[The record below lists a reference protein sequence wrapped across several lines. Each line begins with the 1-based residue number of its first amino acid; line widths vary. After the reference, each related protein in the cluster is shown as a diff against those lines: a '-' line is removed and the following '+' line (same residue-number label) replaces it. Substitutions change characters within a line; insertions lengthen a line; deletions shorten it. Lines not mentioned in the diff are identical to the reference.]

1 VGGPFAGK
9 VANFRVYDQYLG
21 DERIQEIYDAQKDEF
36 GHKKSSMTFY
46 KGRVGVGTTEPE
58 GALTVV
64 DEPHALEKFPA
75 RAISSNDSYVEGQ
88 GRFYISSSIRGG
100 TNQSDSIAY
109 QPFGNSNATFQPPRN
124 EHLSDDVDYGSW
136 MKIESPQA
144 MSLKKAEIGLDQTW
158 FQIGSTFGGGAN
170 NHMMGRCVAL
180 NKNGTRVAICRTFYT
195 DTLSNQGLVQVFDW
209 NGTSWVQVGNGI
221 LGDAANDR
229 LGENDLDLDDEG
241 NTLIVGS
248 RQDGIGS
255 VGGQVDVYY
264 LNGITWTLKGSS
276 FNLSGGTT
284 EYGSGVAISADGN
297 TIALSEKN
305 ANSNAGKVQ
314 AFTWSGSA
322 WVQKGS
328 DMVGAAGD
336 EIGSRVNMTPDGN
349 YIITSNE
356 NVSSNNGKV
365 WVYKWD
371 GSQWVLRYSQTGT
384 GNDYFGYD
392 VSISD
397 DANVIAIGELEND
410 DYASNHGAVHIRR
423 WNGTTYAA
431 EQTLF
436 VRPSF
441 GEDPAD
447 DKFGSSCKLSGD
459 GTRLIAGSRF
469 VPGTGNSAKGRVFT
483 FEYNGSEWN
492 IRGRGRDEL
501 LNYGTEGNQGTTG
514 TGSEVGFLNSVSISR
529 DGSVIGVGM
538 WRDDSY
544 HSDGGAAK
552 IFQMASNVKGI
563 WGSNDDKNWTKITG
577 DSKAV
582 RVNEKVEFTNIDNPN
597 YYKYHGIV
605 YDNFS
610 RVEDVKLFGIRNQGS
625 STLHDGQLTL
635 TKSLNVPRIGPAL
648 DADDTPRRDRL
659 VVEYNTSTNPT
670 FEGAVRDTSGR
681 GNDGVFYGDALYD
694 ATEKAF
700 TFSGTDPSIHRVRG
714 LGSSLKGN
722 QQLSA
727 SFWTRINEDVDQ
739 GFFSVGDTSVIG
751 KCFGFRLDVG
761 SSNYNLEVS
770 YSGSAHSSLYRYK
783 VTDLDTPNDGKWRH
797 FVVINAAGTKTANG
811 TTYDYGAT
819 TAIRLFLDGV
829 ELFTMSSSTYI
840 NGVVGSAS
848 DVLNLDP
855 NPTLSIGS
863 FFDGAYD
870 MRGSISNFKLYDTA
884 LTAEEVKTLY
894 DMGRCDEG
902 HHVVNFS
909 KTRVGIGLGDGEA
922 PLAMLDSRDTRLAF
936 KYGGTTLDN
945 FEEYVHGGG
954 GVTPWSGQ
962 HSSGSGY
969 FTVPG
974 VIKYQRI
981 GTFCRAHFDY
991 VQYHANGS
999 FYMKADNIPERFKPI
1014 TGGDIMTWYT
1024 RVYTNGPISSL
1035 TYYDPGNT
1043 RWVITASVNG
1053 SNFNGGNGT
1062 NHSIISTSITYS
1074 VA

>member
-1 VGGPFAGK
+1 
-9 VANFRVYDQYLG
+9 
-21 DERIQEIYDAQKDEF
+21 
-36 GHKKSSMTFY
+36 
-46 KGRVGVGTTEPE
+46 
-58 GALTVV
+58 
-64 DEPHALEKFPA
+64 
-75 RAISSNDSYVEGQ
+75 
-88 GRFYISSSIRGG
+88 
-100 TNQSDSIAY
+100 
-109 QPFGNSNATFQPPRN
+109 
-124 EHLSDDVDYGSW
+124 
-136 MKIESPQA
+136 
-144 MSLKKAEIGLDQTW
+144 
-158 FQIGSTFGGGAN
+158 
-170 NHMMGRCVAL
+170 
-180 NKNGTRVAICRTFYT
+180 
-195 DTLSNQGLVQVFDW
+195 
-209 NGTSWVQVGNGI
+209 
-221 LGDAANDR
+221 
-229 LGENDLDLDDEG
+229 
-241 NTLIVGS
+241 
-248 RQDGIGS
+248 
-255 VGGQVDVYY
+255 
-264 LNGITWTLKGSS
+264 
-276 FNLSGGTT
+276 
-284 EYGSGVAISADGN
+284 
-297 TIALSEKN
+297 
-305 ANSNAGKVQ
+305 
-314 AFTWSGSA
+314 
-322 WVQKGS
+322 
-328 DMVGAAGD
+328 
-336 EIGSRVNMTPDGN
+336 
-349 YIITSNE
+349 
-356 NVSSNNGKV
+356 
-365 WVYKWD
+365 
-371 GSQWVLRYSQTGT
+371 
-384 GNDYFGYD
+384 
-392 VSISD
+392 
-397 DANVIAIGELEND
+397 
-410 DYASNHGAVHIRR
+410 
-423 WNGTTYAA
+423 
-431 EQTLF
+431 
-436 VRPSF
+436 
-441 GEDPAD
+441 
-447 DKFGSSCKLSGD
+447 
-459 GTRLIAGSRF
+459 
-469 VPGTGNSAKGRVFT
+469 
-483 FEYNGSEWN
+483 
-492 IRGRGRDEL
+492 
-501 LNYGTEGNQGTTG
+501 
-514 TGSEVGFLNSVSISR
+514 
-529 DGSVIGVGM
+529 M